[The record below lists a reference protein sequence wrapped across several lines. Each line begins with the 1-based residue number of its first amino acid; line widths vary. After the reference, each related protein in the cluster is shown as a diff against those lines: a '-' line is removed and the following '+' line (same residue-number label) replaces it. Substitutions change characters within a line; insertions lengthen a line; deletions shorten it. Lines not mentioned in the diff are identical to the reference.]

1 MGNISIENEYSL
13 QEAFNSGINLFVGAG
28 FSIYAHDFN
37 DRSLPLGSQLAEELC
52 NHFNKNLH
60 DLPKLATILEATRK
74 DDFHKYLTN
83 RFSVKSYPKF
93 YNILNDI
100 NVKSIFTTNID
111 NLIPK
116 IINESRKRYIH
127 YQNVNG
133 ESTDVKAI
141 NYLPLHGNVEQKH
154 QEYIFGI
161 PSLANIFDNSE
172 RTWWF
177 LTHAIEKYPTLFI
190 GYGLNDSSTIQALT
204 SKKTFNNAQKEK
216 WIVLKD
222 YSTEEKEYY
231 ESLGFSI
238 IISDTKQFL
247 EYIGDKINSKNIP
260 SQQSSNCSPSIKY
273 LFPKNIVPHTI
284 KNISKRPIKEFFQ
297 GLPPTWTDIFSNIIY
312 KTSHFLAIKN
322 SVYDLSK
329 HTIIIGA
336 PVTGKTTLAMQ
347 IAHEITYDGTKL
359 IFDHLTTFQAD
370 FLIHILNKEKA
381 LIFVENFTDNIEAF
395 IKLSS
400 IPNVKL
406 IGIDRSHNF
415 GMVNH
420 LFDQNY
426 TIINVTELTERDTQK
441 IFESLPSDIR
451 NDDIKKEKNTKY
463 SDDSIFEFVIR
474 NIKGQNI
481 KERYTHVLKQL
492 EKDHQQLAEFLVL
505 CAYMHSSRVPLSME
519 VSYSY
524 FNDRYNY
531 KEVLKMKNE
540 LGDLLKEYHTNE
552 LIDDY
557 EYTDYYYPRSYYIA
571 ESILKNASGNL
582 LKKIMNKIISDVPKI
597 QIYNYNTF
605 RKHAFDKNIVLNA
618 FFDWKEGKE
627 FYERAYLYDD
637 ENPYILQQG
646 ALYLSAK
653 QKHLDAFGWIEKA
666 ITKSRKNLSI
676 KNSHAIILF
685 NANYDSESTSAEE
698 QLDYSMEILHNCYSS
713 DQRKS
718 FHAITYAD
726 QAIRYFNRIYNEKT
740 LKYLNQ
746 AKIWLD
752 EEMIENKWNTKIK
765 EKLKQIRNI
774 LNKL

>member
-1 MGNISIENEYSL
+1 
-13 QEAFNSGINLFVGAG
+13 
-28 FSIYAHDFN
+28 
-37 DRSLPLGSQLAEELC
+37 
-52 NHFNKNLH
+52 
-60 DLPKLATILEATRK
+60 
-74 DDFHKYLTN
+74 
-83 RFSVKSYPKF
+83 
-93 YNILNDI
+93 
-100 NVKSIFTTNID
+100 
-111 NLIPK
+111 
-116 IINESRKRYIH
+116 
-127 YQNVNG
+127 
-133 ESTDVKAI
+133 
-141 NYLPLHGNVEQKH
+141 
-154 QEYIFGI
+154 
-161 PSLANIFDNSE
+161 
-172 RTWWF
+172 
-177 LTHAIEKYPTLFI
+177 
-190 GYGLNDSSTIQALT
+190 
-204 SKKTFNNAQKEK
+204 
-216 WIVLKD
+216 
-222 YSTEEKEYY
+222 
-231 ESLGFSI
+231 
-238 IISDTKQFL
+238 
-247 EYIGDKINSKNIP
+247 
-260 SQQSSNCSPSIKY
+260 
-273 LFPKNIVPHTI
+273 
-284 KNISKRPIKEFFQ
+284 
-297 GLPPTWTDIFSNIIY
+297 
-312 KTSHFLAIKN
+312 
-322 SVYDLSK
+322 
-329 HTIIIGA
+329 
-336 PVTGKTTLAMQ
+336 
-347 IAHEITYDGTKL
+347 
-359 IFDHLTTFQAD
+359 
-370 FLIHILNKEKA
+370 
-381 LIFVENFTDNIEAF
+381 
-395 IKLSS
+395 
-400 IPNVKL
+400 
-406 IGIDRSHNF
+406 
-415 GMVNH
+415 MVNH

-698 QLDYSMEILHNCYSS
+698 QLDYSMEILHNCHSS